1 MEKQLKKQRRRYIA
15 WGCAAALVILLAVMP
30 MAASGGDDTPQAA
43 ILSGQVTRQ
52 ELETQI
58 LGGGLLSGEGALSLD
73 IPADVKIT
81 EYLVSNGDS
90 VTEGEPIAT
99 VDRVSVM
106 NAITQVQETLD
117 YLSDEISAARSDTAP
132 TTVTALAS
140 GTVKVIYAQE
150 DDLVSDVM
158 LENGALVVLSL
169 DGKMA
174 VQVEADTDLAVD
186 APVIVTLE
194 DGTQVSG
201 AVKSNIQGKLTVTV
215 EDEDYTPEQTVQVTL
230 EDGTDLGS
238 GALYIH
244 SPWNAFAYSGTVS
257 RISVSVGQKVSAG
270 QTLMTLTDT
279 GHTAEYQQLVDQHQ
293 QYEELMQE
301 LFQLY
306 QSGSVTAPCDG
317 IVTGVDTDGAYL
329 LRSEGSW
336 IARLL
341 CFGSSDEEESFLAFS
356 ARVEQATED
365 GLILSVS
372 GQFREISD
380 LSQVSFQMDDK
391 ESLTQSWTYTGST
404 RLYSQTEDG
413 LLEAAGTAQPGDL
426 VIVVGNEEQP
436 LWLVA
441 AKESSGFAGIS
452 LLSQTD
458 DPSEPQD
465 DTQVL
470 SLEESGPSDLSDP
483 SSTPASEPA
492 GSADQGGSS
501 SGGSDQGGSSSGG
514 TDQGSSDSGGA
525 DQGGSSS
532 GGSDQGGSSSGGT
545 DQGSSDSGG
554 TDQGG
559 SSSGGTD
566 PSGSSSGNTDPDTPP
581 AVVSI
586 VTWSLPQATVGQPY
600 SAQLQ
605 ASDGTNPVSGTWS
618 VTGLPEGI
626 TLDPA
631 TGTLSGTAAISGD
644 YTLGITF
651 TDGSTTAQASL
662 VLTVLPVSQNT
673 YWGYPAMLIGV
684 GGGQLQVQQTPY
696 AYTITDLQKLPQIT
710 VSEQDLSVEALYEAG
725 SVDLSS
731 LTAGQTVLLIVDQ
744 DGTLAAVSQ
753 GSVMV
758 GGQSGGMNIPGM
770 SGTGSFSGGSVG
782 GGSAQTPSFE
792 TYTLEHLSIGSVTSQ
807 EHMSVEISVD
817 ELDISQLHSGQEAI
831 VSVDALGGEQ
841 FPATLTRISSTG
853 ENEGGNTKFAVELTL
868 EKSGEML
875 PGMTASVQLSLESH
889 PDGLC
894 VPAAA
899 VSQLGSQSVVYT
911 GYDEG
916 SGTLT
921 NPVVVTTGTSDG
933 ESVEILSGLEEGQVF
948 YYAYYELP

>member
-1 MEKQLKKQRRRYIA
+1 MEDKPMEKQLKKQRRRYIA

-73 IPADVKIT
+73 IPEDVKIT

-169 DGKMA
+169 DDKMA

-293 QYEELMQE
+293 EYEELMQE

-341 CFGSSDEEESFLAFS
+341 GFGSSDEEESFLAFS

-380 LSQVSFQMDDK
+380 LSQVSFQMDDE

-441 AKESSGFAGIS
+441 AEESSGFAGIS

-465 DTQVL
+465 DTQAL
-470 SLEESGPSDLSDP
+470 PLEESGTPDLSDP

-492 GSADQGGSS
+492 S
-501 SGGSDQGGSSSGG
+501 
-514 TDQGSSDSGGA
+514 
-525 DQGGSSS
+525 
-532 GGSDQGGSSSGGT
+532 
-545 DQGSSDSGG
+545 G

-559 SSSGGTD
+559 SA
-566 PSGSSSGNTDPDTPP
+566 SGNTDPDTPP

-586 VTWSLPQATVGQPY
+586 VTSSLPQATVGQPY

-605 ASDGTNPVSGTWS
+605 ASDGSNPVSGTWS

-744 DGTLAAVSQ
+744 DGTLVAVSQ

-889 PDGLC
+889 PDSLC

>member
-30 MAASGGDDTPQAA
+30 MAASGADDTPQAA

-73 IPADVKIT
+73 IPEDVKIT

-140 GTVKVIYAQE
+140 GTVKIIYAQE

-158 LENGALVVLSL
+158 LENGALAVLSL
-169 DGKMA
+169 DNKMA

-201 AVKSNIQGKLTVTV
+201 AVKSNIQGKLTVTI

-238 GALYIH
+238 GTLYIH

-341 CFGSSDEEESFLAFS
+341 GFGSSDEEESFLAFS

-380 LSQVSFQMDDK
+380 LSQVSFQMDDE

-465 DTQVL
+465 DTQAL
-470 SLEESGPSDLSDP
+470 PLEESGTSDLSDP

-492 GSADQGGSS
+492 SGTDQGGSS
-501 SGGSDQGGSSSGG
+501 
-514 TDQGSSDSGGA
+514 
-525 DQGGSSS
+525 
-532 GGSDQGGSSSGGT
+532 
-545 DQGSSDSGG
+545 SGG

-566 PSGSSSGNTDPDTPP
+566 QGGSSSGSTDPSGSSSGGSDQGGSASGNTDPSTPP
-581 AVVSI
+581 AAVSI
-586 VTWSLPQATVGQPY
+586 VTSSLPQATMGQPY
-600 SAQLQ
+600 SVQLQ
-605 ASDGTNPVSGTWS
+605 ASDGSNPVSGTWS

-651 TDGSTTAQASL
+651 TDGSATAQASL
-662 VLTVLPVSQNT
+662 ILTVLPVSQNT
-673 YWGYPAMLIGV
+673 YWGYAAMLIGV

-744 DGTLAAVSQ
+744 DGTLVAVSQ

-792 TYTLEHLSIGSVTSQ
+792 TYTLDHLSIGSVTSQ

-889 PDGLC
+889 PDSLC

>member
-90 VTEGEPIAT
+90 VAEGEPIAT

-169 DGKMA
+169 DDKMA
-174 VQVEADTDLAVD
+174 VQVEADTDLAVG

-244 SPWNAFAYSGTVS
+244 SPWNAFAYSGSVS

-341 CFGSSDEEESFLAFS
+341 GFGSSDEEESFLAFS

-441 AKESSGFAGIS
+441 VKESSGFAGIS

-465 DTQVL
+465 DTQAL
-470 SLEESGPSDLSDP
+470 PLEESGPSDLSDP

-492 GSADQGGSS
+492 SGTDQGGSSSGGTDQGGSS
-501 SGGSDQGGSSSGG
+501 SGGSDQGGSASGG
-514 TDQGSSDSGGA
+514 SG
-525 DQGGSSS
+525 QGGSAS
-532 GGSDQGGSSSGGT
+532 GGSDQGGSA
-545 DQGSSDSGG
+545 
-554 TDQGG
+554 
-559 SSSGGTD
+559 
-566 PSGSSSGNTDPDTPP
+566 SGNTDPDTPP

-586 VTWSLPQATVGQPY
+586 VTSSLPQATVGQPY

-605 ASDGTNPVSGTWS
+605 ASDGSNPVSGTWS

-710 VSEQDLSVEALYEAG
+710 VSEQDLSAEALYEAG

-770 SGTGSFSGGSVG
+770 SGTGSASGGSM
-782 GGSAQTPSFE
+782 GSGSVQTSSFE

-889 PDGLC
+889 PDSLC

-948 YYAYYELP
+948 YYAYYEMP

>member
-132 TTVTALAS
+132 ATVTALAS

-158 LENGALVVLSL
+158 LENGALAVLSL

-341 CFGSSDEEESFLAFS
+341 GFGSSDEEESFLAFS

-465 DTQVL
+465 DTQAL
-470 SLEESGPSDLSDP
+470 PLEESGTSDLSDP

-501 SGGSDQGGSSSGG
+501 SGG
-514 TDQGSSDSGGA
+514 
-525 DQGGSSS
+525 
-532 GGSDQGGSSSGGT
+532 
-545 DQGSSDSGG
+545 

-566 PSGSSSGNTDPDTPP
+566 PSGSSSGGTDPSGSSSGGTDQGGSSSGGTDQGGSASGGTDQGGSASGNTDPSTPP
-581 AVVSI
+581 AAVSI
-586 VTWSLPQATVGQPY
+586 VTSSLPQATVGQPY

-605 ASDGTNPVSGTWS
+605 ASDGSNPVSGTWS

-651 TDGSTTAQASL
+651 TDGSATAQASL
-662 VLTVLPVSQNT
+662 ILTVLPVSQNT
-673 YWGYPAMLIGV
+673 YWGYAAMLIGV

-744 DGTLAAVSQ
+744 DGTLVAVSQ

-889 PDGLC
+889 PDSLC

-948 YYAYYELP
+948 YYAYYEMP

>member
-73 IPADVKIT
+73 IPEDVKIT

-169 DGKMA
+169 DDKMA

-215 EDEDYTPEQTVQVTL
+215 EDKDYTPEQTVQVTL

-257 RISVSVGQKVSAG
+257 RISVSVGQTVSAG

-341 CFGSSDEEESFLAFS
+341 GFGSSDEEESFLAFS

-465 DTQVL
+465 DTQAL
-470 SLEESGPSDLSDP
+470 PLEESGPSDLSDL

-492 GSADQGGSS
+492 SSTDQGGS
-501 SGGSDQGGSSSGG
+501 
-514 TDQGSSDSGGA
+514 DSG
-525 DQGGSSS
+525 S
-532 GGSDQGGSSSGGT
+532 
-545 DQGSSDSGG
+545 

-559 SSSGGTD
+559 SSSGNTD
-566 PSGSSSGNTDPDTPP
+566 PSTPP
-581 AVVSI
+581 AAVSI

-605 ASDGTNPVSGTWS
+605 ASDGSNPASGTWS

-651 TDGSTTAQASL
+651 TDGSATAQASL

-841 FPATLTRISSTG
+841 FPATLTRISTTG

-889 PDGLC
+889 PDSLC

>member
-30 MAASGGDDTPQAA
+30 MAASGADDTPQAA

-73 IPADVKIT
+73 IPEDVKIT

-158 LENGALVVLSL
+158 LENGALAVLSL

-341 CFGSSDEEESFLAFS
+341 GFGSSDEEESFLAFS

-441 AKESSGFAGIS
+441 AKDSSGFAGIS

-465 DTQVL
+465 DTQAL
-470 SLEESGPSDLSDP
+470 PLEESGTSDLSDP

-501 SGGSDQGGSSSGG
+501 SGDSDPSGSS
-514 TDQGSSDSGGA
+514 
-525 DQGGSSS
+525 
-532 GGSDQGGSSSGGT
+532 
-545 DQGSSDSGG
+545 SGG

-559 SSSGGTD
+559 SSSGSTD
-566 PSGSSSGNTDPDTPP
+566 PSGSSSGGTDQGGSASGNTDPSTPP
-581 AVVSI
+581 AAVSI
-586 VTWSLPQATVGQPY
+586 VTSSLPQATVGQPY
-600 SAQLQ
+600 SVQLQ
-605 ASDGTNPVSGTWS
+605 ASDGSNPVSGTWS

-651 TDGSTTAQASL
+651 TDGSATAQASL

-673 YWGYPAMLIGV
+673 YWGYAAMLIGV

-889 PDGLC
+889 PDSLC

-948 YYAYYELP
+948 YYAYYEMP

>member
-30 MAASGGDDTPQAA
+30 MAASGADDTPQAA

-73 IPADVKIT
+73 IPEDVKIT

-158 LENGALVVLSL
+158 LENGALAVLSL
-169 DGKMA
+169 DDKMA

-238 GALYIH
+238 GTLYIH

-341 CFGSSDEEESFLAFS
+341 GFGSSDEEESFLAFS

-372 GQFREISD
+372 GQFREITD
-380 LSQVSFQMDDK
+380 LSQLSFQMDDK

-465 DTQVL
+465 DTQAL
-470 SLEESGPSDLSDP
+470 PLEESGTPDLSDP

-501 SGGSDQGGSSSGG
+501 SGGTDQGGSSSGG
-514 TDQGSSDSGGA
+514 TDQG
-525 DQGGSSS
+525 GSSS
-532 GGSDQGGSSSGGT
+532 GSTDPSGSSSGGT
-545 DQGSSDSGG
+545 DQGGSASGG
-554 TDQGG
+554 SDQGG
-559 SSSGGTD
+559 SD
-566 PSGSSSGNTDPDTPP
+566 SGNTDPSTPP

-586 VTWSLPQATVGQPY
+586 VTSSLPQATVGQPY

-605 ASDGTNPVSGTWS
+605 ASDGSNPVSGTWS

-644 YTLGITF
+644 YALGITF

-662 VLTVLPVSQNT
+662 ILTVLPVSQDT

-744 DGTLAAVSQ
+744 DGTLVAVSQ

-758 GGQSGGMNIPGM
+758 GGQSGGMNLPGM

-889 PDGLC
+889 PDSLC

-911 GYDEG
+911 GYDES
-916 SGTLT
+916 SGELT

-948 YYAYYELP
+948 YYAYYEMP

>member
-158 LENGALVVLSL
+158 LENGALAVLSL

-341 CFGSSDEEESFLAFS
+341 GFGSSDEEESFLAFS

-380 LSQVSFQMDDK
+380 LSQVSFQMDDE

-465 DTQVL
+465 DTQAL
-470 SLEESGPSDLSDP
+470 PLEESGTSDLSDP

-501 SGGSDQGGSSSGG
+501 SGG
-514 TDQGSSDSGGA
+514 
-525 DQGGSSS
+525 
-532 GGSDQGGSSSGGT
+532 
-545 DQGSSDSGG
+545 

-566 PSGSSSGNTDPDTPP
+566 PSGSSSGGTDPSGSSSGGTDQGGSASGNTDPDTPP

-586 VTWSLPQATVGQPY
+586 VTSSLPQATVGQPY

-605 ASDGTNPVSGTWS
+605 ASDGSNPVSGTWS

-626 TLDPA
+626 TLDSA

-651 TDGSTTAQASL
+651 TDGSATAQASL
-662 VLTVLPVSQNT
+662 ILTVLPVSQDT
-673 YWGYPAMLIGV
+673 YWGYAAMLIGV

-744 DGTLAAVSQ
+744 DGTLVAVSQ

-758 GGQSGGMNIPGM
+758 GGQSGGMNLPGM

-889 PDGLC
+889 PDSLC

>member
-30 MAASGGDDTPQAA
+30 MAASGADDTPQAA

-73 IPADVKIT
+73 IPEDVKIT

-158 LENGALVVLSL
+158 LENGALAVLSL

-341 CFGSSDEEESFLAFS
+341 GFGSSDEEESFLAFS

-465 DTQVL
+465 DTQAL
-470 SLEESGPSDLSDP
+470 PLEESGTSDLSDP

-501 SGGSDQGGSSSGG
+501 SGGTDQGGSSSGG
-514 TDQGSSDSGGA
+514 TDQGGSSSGSTDPSGSASGGT
-525 DQGGSSS
+525 DPSGSSS
-532 GGSDQGGSSSGGT
+532 GGSDQGGSA
-545 DQGSSDSGG
+545 
-554 TDQGG
+554 
-559 SSSGGTD
+559 
-566 PSGSSSGNTDPDTPP
+566 SGNTDPDTPP

-586 VTWSLPQATVGQPY
+586 VTSSLPQATVGQPY

-605 ASDGTNPVSGTWS
+605 ASDGSNPVSGTWS

-626 TLDPA
+626 TLDSA

-651 TDGSTTAQASL
+651 TDGSATAQASL
-662 VLTVLPVSQNT
+662 ILTVLPVSQDT
-673 YWGYPAMLIGV
+673 YWGYAAMLIGV

-725 SVDLSS
+725 LVDLSS

-744 DGTLAAVSQ
+744 DGTLVAVSQ

-889 PDGLC
+889 PDSLC

-948 YYAYYELP
+948 YYAYYEMP

>member
-30 MAASGGDDTPQAA
+30 MAASGADDTPQAA

-73 IPADVKIT
+73 IPEDVKIT

-140 GTVKVIYAQE
+140 GTVKIIYAQE

-158 LENGALVVLSL
+158 LENGALAVLSL
-169 DGKMA
+169 DNKMA

-201 AVKSNIQGKLTVTV
+201 AVKSNIQGKLTVTI

-341 CFGSSDEEESFLAFS
+341 GFGSSDEEESFLAFS

-380 LSQVSFQMDDK
+380 LSQVSFQMDDE

-465 DTQVL
+465 DTQAL
-470 SLEESGPSDLSDP
+470 PLEESGTSDLSDP

-492 GSADQGGSS
+492 SGTDQGGSS
-501 SGGSDQGGSSSGG
+501 
-514 TDQGSSDSGGA
+514 
-525 DQGGSSS
+525 
-532 GGSDQGGSSSGGT
+532 
-545 DQGSSDSGG
+545 SGG

-566 PSGSSSGNTDPDTPP
+566 QGGSSSGSTDPSGSSSGGSDQGGSASGNTDPSTPP
-581 AVVSI
+581 AAVSI
-586 VTWSLPQATVGQPY
+586 VTSSLPQATMGQPY
-600 SAQLQ
+600 SVQLQ
-605 ASDGTNPVSGTWS
+605 ASDGSNPVSGTWS

-651 TDGSTTAQASL
+651 TDGSATAQASL
-662 VLTVLPVSQNT
+662 ILTVLPVSQNT
-673 YWGYPAMLIGV
+673 YWGYAAMLIGV

-744 DGTLAAVSQ
+744 DGTLVAVSQ

-792 TYTLEHLSIGSVTSQ
+792 TYTLDHLSIGSVTSQ

-889 PDGLC
+889 PDSLC

>member
-1 MEKQLKKQRRRYIA
+1 MEDKPMEKQLKKQRRRYIA

-73 IPADVKIT
+73 IPEDVKIT

-169 DGKMA
+169 DDKMA

-257 RISVSVGQKVSAG
+257 RISVSVGQTVSAG
-270 QTLMTLTDT
+270 QTLTDT

-341 CFGSSDEEESFLAFS
+341 GFGSSDEEESFLAFS

-465 DTQVL
+465 DTQAL
-470 SLEESGPSDLSDP
+470 PLEESGPSDLSDP

-492 GSADQGGSS
+492 SSTDQGGSS
-501 SGGSDQGGSSSGG
+501 P
-514 TDQGSSDSGGA
+514 
-525 DQGGSSS
+525 
-532 GGSDQGGSSSGGT
+532 
-545 DQGSSDSGG
+545 GG

-559 SSSGGTD
+559 SSSGSTDPSGSASGGTDPSGSSSGGTDPSGSSSGSTD

-581 AVVSI
+581 AAVSI

-673 YWGYPAMLIGV
+673 YWGYAAMLIGV

-868 EKSGEML
+868 EKNGEML

-889 PDGLC
+889 PDSLC

>member
-30 MAASGGDDTPQAA
+30 MAASGADDTPQAA

-158 LENGALVVLSL
+158 LENGALAVLSL

-238 GALYIH
+238 GTLYIH

-293 QYEELMQE
+293 EYEELMQE

-329 LRSEGSW
+329 LQSEGSW

-341 CFGSSDEEESFLAFS
+341 GFGSSGEEESFLAFS

-465 DTQVL
+465 DTQAL
-470 SLEESGPSDLSDP
+470 PLEESGTSDLSDP

-492 GSADQGGSS
+492 GSADQGGS
-501 SGGSDQGGSSSGG
+501 
-514 TDQGSSDSGGA
+514 A
-525 DQGGSSS
+525 
-532 GGSDQGGSSSGGT
+532 
-545 DQGSSDSGG
+545 SGG

-566 PSGSSSGNTDPDTPP
+566 QGGSSSGSTDPSGSSSGSTDPSGSSSGGTDQGGSASGNTDPDTPP

-586 VTWSLPQATVGQPY
+586 VTSSLPQATVGQPY

-605 ASDGTNPVSGTWS
+605 ASDGSNPVSGTWS

-651 TDGSTTAQASL
+651 TDGSATAQASL
-662 VLTVLPVSQNT
+662 ILTVLPVSQNT
-673 YWGYPAMLIGV
+673 YWGYAAMLIGV

-744 DGTLAAVSQ
+744 DGTLVAVSQ

-889 PDGLC
+889 PDSLC

>member
-169 DGKMA
+169 DDKMA

-341 CFGSSDEEESFLAFS
+341 GFGSSDEEESFLAFS

-380 LSQVSFQMDDK
+380 LSQVSFQMDDE

-465 DTQVL
+465 DTQAL
-470 SLEESGPSDLSDP
+470 PLEESGTSDLSDP

-514 TDQGSSDSGGA
+514 TDQG
-525 DQGGSSS
+525 GSSS
-532 GGSDQGGSSSGGT
+532 GS
-545 DQGSSDSGG
+545 
-554 TDQGG
+554 
-559 SSSGGTD
+559 TD
-566 PSGSSSGNTDPDTPP
+566 PSGSSSGSTDQGGSASGNTDPSTPP
-581 AVVSI
+581 AAVSI
-586 VTWSLPQATVGQPY
+586 VTSSLPQATVGQPY

-605 ASDGTNPVSGTWS
+605 ASDGSNPVSGTWS

-651 TDGSTTAQASL
+651 TDGSATAQASL

-868 EKSGEML
+868 EKNGEML

-889 PDGLC
+889 PDSLC

>member
-30 MAASGGDDTPQAA
+30 MAASGADDTPQAA

-73 IPADVKIT
+73 IPEDVKIT

-158 LENGALVVLSL
+158 LENGALAVLSL

-341 CFGSSDEEESFLAFS
+341 GFGSSDEEESFLAFS

-465 DTQVL
+465 DTQAL
-470 SLEESGPSDLSDP
+470 PLEESGTSDLSDP

-501 SGGSDQGGSSSGG
+501 SGGTDQGGSSSGG
-514 TDQGSSDSGGA
+514 TDQGGSSSGSTDPSGSASGGT
-525 DQGGSSS
+525 DPSGSSS
-532 GGSDQGGSSSGGT
+532 GGSDQGGSA
-545 DQGSSDSGG
+545 
-554 TDQGG
+554 
-559 SSSGGTD
+559 
-566 PSGSSSGNTDPDTPP
+566 SGNTDPDTPP

-586 VTWSLPQATVGQPY
+586 VTSSLPQATVGQPY

-605 ASDGTNPVSGTWS
+605 ASDGSNPVSGTWS

-626 TLDPA
+626 TPDPA
-631 TGTLSGTAAISGD
+631 TGPLSGTAAISGD

-651 TDGSTTAQASL
+651 TDGSATAQASL
-662 VLTVLPVSQNT
+662 ILTVLPVSQNT
-673 YWGYPAMLIGV
+673 YWGYAAMLIGV

-744 DGTLAAVSQ
+744 DGTLVAVSQ

-889 PDGLC
+889 PDSLC

-948 YYAYYELP
+948 YYAYYEMP

>member
-1 MEKQLKKQRRRYIA
+1 MEDKPMEKQLKKQRRRYIA

-90 VTEGEPIAT
+90 VAEGEPIAT

-140 GTVKVIYAQE
+140 GTVKVICAQE

-158 LENGALVVLSL
+158 LENGALAVLSL

-336 IARLL
+336 IPRLL
-341 CFGSSDEEESFLAFS
+341 GFGSSDEEESFLAFS

-380 LSQVSFQMDDK
+380 LSQLSFQMDDK

-426 VIVVGNEEQP
+426 VVVVGNEEQP

-441 AKESSGFAGIS
+441 AKESSGSAGIS

-465 DTQVL
+465 DTQAL
-470 SLEESGPSDLSDP
+470 PLEESGTPDLSDP

-492 GSADQGGSS
+492 SSTDQGGSS

-514 TDQGSSDSGGA
+514 TDQGSS
-525 DQGGSSS
+525 SS
-532 GGSDQGGSSSGGT
+532 GGSGQGGSA
-545 DQGSSDSGG
+545 
-554 TDQGG
+554 
-559 SSSGGTD
+559 
-566 PSGSSSGNTDPDTPP
+566 SGNTDPDTPP

-586 VTWSLPQATVGQPY
+586 VTSSLPQATVGQPY

-605 ASDGTNPVSGTWS
+605 ASDGSNPVSGTWS

-651 TDGSTTAQASL
+651 TDGSATAQASL

-673 YWGYPAMLIGV
+673 YWGYAAMLIGV

-710 VSEQDLSVEALYEAG
+710 VSEQDLSEEALYEAG

-753 GSVMV
+753 GAVMV

-889 PDGLC
+889 PDSLC

-948 YYAYYELP
+948 YYAYYEMP

>member
-73 IPADVKIT
+73 IPEDVKIT

-158 LENGALVVLSL
+158 LENGALAVLSL

-341 CFGSSDEEESFLAFS
+341 GFGSSDEEESFLAFS

-465 DTQVL
+465 DTQAL
-470 SLEESGPSDLSDP
+470 PLEESGPSDLSDP

-492 GSADQGGSS
+492 SSTDQGGS
-501 SGGSDQGGSSSGG
+501 
-514 TDQGSSDSGGA
+514 DSG
-525 DQGGSSS
+525 S
-532 GGSDQGGSSSGGT
+532 
-545 DQGSSDSGG
+545 

-559 SSSGGTD
+559 SSSGNTD
-566 PSGSSSGNTDPDTPP
+566 PSTPP
-581 AVVSI
+581 AAVSI

-605 ASDGTNPVSGTWS
+605 ASDGSNPASGTWS

-673 YWGYPAMLIGV
+673 YWGYAAMLIGV

-710 VSEQDLSVEALYEAG
+710 VSEQDLSAEALYEAG

-744 DGTLAAVSQ
+744 DGTLVAVSQ

-868 EKSGEML
+868 EKNGEML

-889 PDGLC
+889 PDSLC

-948 YYAYYELP
+948 YYAYYEMP

>member
-1 MEKQLKKQRRRYIA
+1 MEDKPMEKQLKKQRRRYIA

-30 MAASGGDDTPQAA
+30 MAASGADDTPQAA

-132 TTVTALAS
+132 TTITALAS

-158 LENGALVVLSL
+158 LENGALAVLSL
-169 DGKMA
+169 DDKMA

-341 CFGSSDEEESFLAFS
+341 GFGSSDEEESFLAFS

-465 DTQVL
+465 DTQAL
-470 SLEESGPSDLSDP
+470 PLEESGTSDLSDP

-492 GSADQGGSS
+492 NSTDQGGSS
-501 SGGSDQGGSSSGG
+501 
-514 TDQGSSDSGGA
+514 
-525 DQGGSSS
+525 
-532 GGSDQGGSSSGGT
+532 
-545 DQGSSDSGG
+545 SGG

-566 PSGSSSGNTDPDTPP
+566 QGGSSSGGSDPSGSSSGGTDPSGSSSGGSDQGGSASGNTDPDTPP

-586 VTWSLPQATVGQPY
+586 VTSSLPQATVGQPY

-605 ASDGTNPVSGTWS
+605 ASDGSNPVSGTWS

-651 TDGSTTAQASL
+651 TDGSATAQASL
-662 VLTVLPVSQNT
+662 VLTVLPVSQDT
-673 YWGYPAMLIGV
+673 YWGYAAMLIGV

-744 DGTLAAVSQ
+744 DGTLVAVSQ

-889 PDGLC
+889 PDSLC

>member
-30 MAASGGDDTPQAA
+30 MAASGADDTPQAA

-158 LENGALVVLSL
+158 LENGALAVLSL
-169 DGKMA
+169 DDKMA

-257 RISVSVGQKVSAG
+257 QVSVSVGQTVSAG

-301 LFQLY
+301 LFLLY

-341 CFGSSDEEESFLAFS
+341 GFGSSDEEESFLAFS

-465 DTQVL
+465 DTQAL
-470 SLEESGPSDLSDP
+470 PLEESGPSDLSDP

-492 GSADQGGSS
+492 SSTDQGGS
-501 SGGSDQGGSSSGG
+501 
-514 TDQGSSDSGGA
+514 DSG
-525 DQGGSSS
+525 S
-532 GGSDQGGSSSGGT
+532 
-545 DQGSSDSGG
+545 

-559 SSSGGTD
+559 SSSGNTD
-566 PSGSSSGNTDPDTPP
+566 PSTPP
-581 AVVSI
+581 AAVSI

-605 ASDGTNPVSGTWS
+605 ASDGSNPASGTWS

-673 YWGYPAMLIGV
+673 YWGYAAMLIGV

-710 VSEQDLSVEALYEAG
+710 VSEQDLSEEALYEAG

-744 DGTLAAVSQ
+744 DGTLVAVSQ
-753 GSVMV
+753 GSVMI

-868 EKSGEML
+868 EKNGEML

-889 PDGLC
+889 PDSLC

-948 YYAYYELP
+948 YYAYYEMP

>member
-30 MAASGGDDTPQAA
+30 MAASGADDTPQAA

-73 IPADVKIT
+73 IPEDVKIT

-117 YLSDEISAARSDTAP
+117 YLADEISAARSDTAP

-158 LENGALVVLSL
+158 LENGALAVLSL

-215 EDEDYTPEQTVQVTL
+215 EDEDYTAGQTVRVAL

-293 QYEELMQE
+293 EYEELMQE

-341 CFGSSDEEESFLAFS
+341 GFGSSDEEESFLAFS

-441 AKESSGFAGIS
+441 AKESSGSAGIS

-465 DTQVL
+465 DTQAL
-470 SLEESGPSDLSDP
+470 PLEESGPSDLSDP

-492 GSADQGGSS
+492 SSTDQGGSS

-514 TDQGSSDSGGA
+514 TDQG
-525 DQGGSSS
+525 GSSS
-532 GGSDQGGSSSGGT
+532 GSTDPSGSA
-545 DQGSSDSGG
+545 
-554 TDQGG
+554 
-559 SSSGGTD
+559 SGGTD

-586 VTWSLPQATVGQPY
+586 VTSSLPQATVGQPY

-605 ASDGTNPVSGTWS
+605 ASDGSNPVSGTWS

-626 TLDPA
+626 TLDSA

-673 YWGYPAMLIGV
+673 YWGYAAMLIGV

-696 AYTITDLQKLPQIT
+696 AYTIIDLQKLPQIT

-868 EKSGEML
+868 EKNGEML

-889 PDGLC
+889 PDSLC

-948 YYAYYELP
+948 YYAYYEMP

>member
-30 MAASGGDDTPQAA
+30 MAASGADDTPQAA

-73 IPADVKIT
+73 IPEDVKIT

-158 LENGALVVLSL
+158 LENGALAVLSL
-169 DGKMA
+169 DDKMA

-270 QTLMTLTDT
+270 QTLMALTDT

-341 CFGSSDEEESFLAFS
+341 GFGSSDEEESFLAFS

-380 LSQVSFQMDDK
+380 LSQVSFQMDDE

-426 VIVVGNEEQP
+426 VVVVGNEEQP

-441 AKESSGFAGIS
+441 AKESSGSAGIS

-465 DTQVL
+465 DTQAL
-470 SLEESGPSDLSDP
+470 PLEESRTPDLSDP
-483 SSTPASEPA
+483 SSTPASEPT
-492 GSADQGGSS
+492 S
-501 SGGSDQGGSSSGG
+501 G
-514 TDQGSSDSGGA
+514 TDQGVGFSGGA
-525 DQGGSSS
+525 DQGGSA
-532 GGSDQGGSSSGGT
+532 
-545 DQGSSDSGG
+545 SGG

-559 SSSGGTD
+559 SSSGSTDQGGSSSGSTDPSGSSSGSTDPSGSSSGGTD
-566 PSGSSSGNTDPDTPP
+566 PSGSASGGSDQGGSASGNTDPDTPP

-586 VTWSLPQATVGQPY
+586 ITSSLPQATVGQPY

-605 ASDGTNPVSGTWS
+605 ASDGSNPVSGTWS

-744 DGTLAAVSQ
+744 DGTLVAVSQ

-758 GGQSGGMNIPGM
+758 GGQSGGMNLPGM

-782 GGSAQTPSFE
+782 GGNAQTPSFE

-817 ELDISQLHSGQEAI
+817 ELDISQIHSGQEAI

-889 PDGLC
+889 PDSLC

-948 YYAYYELP
+948 YYAYYEMP

>member
-169 DGKMA
+169 DDKMA
-174 VQVEADTDLAVD
+174 VQVEADTDLAVG

-244 SPWNAFAYSGTVS
+244 SPWNAFAYSGSVS

-341 CFGSSDEEESFLAFS
+341 GFGSSDEEESFLAFS

-372 GQFREISD
+372 GQFREITD
-380 LSQVSFQMDDK
+380 LSQLSFQMDDE

-441 AKESSGFAGIS
+441 VKESSGFAGIS

-465 DTQVL
+465 DTQAL
-470 SLEESGPSDLSDP
+470 PLEESGPSDLSDP

-492 GSADQGGSS
+492 SGTDQGGSSSGGTDQGGSS
-501 SGGSDQGGSSSGG
+501 SGGSDQGGSASGG
-514 TDQGSSDSGGA
+514 SG
-525 DQGGSSS
+525 QGGSAS
-532 GGSDQGGSSSGGT
+532 GGSDQGGSA
-545 DQGSSDSGG
+545 
-554 TDQGG
+554 
-559 SSSGGTD
+559 
-566 PSGSSSGNTDPDTPP
+566 SGNTDPDTPP

-586 VTWSLPQATVGQPY
+586 VTSSLPQATVGQPY

-605 ASDGTNPVSGTWS
+605 ASDGSNPVSGTWS

-673 YWGYPAMLIGV
+673 YWGYAAMLIGV

-710 VSEQDLSVEALYEAG
+710 VSEQDLSAEALYEAG

-744 DGTLAAVSQ
+744 DGTLVAVSQ

-770 SGTGSFSGGSVG
+770 SGTGSASGGSM
-782 GGSAQTPSFE
+782 GSGSVQTSSFE

-868 EKSGEML
+868 EKNGEML

-889 PDGLC
+889 PDSLC

-948 YYAYYELP
+948 YYAYYEMP

>member
-158 LENGALVVLSL
+158 LENGALAVLSL

-341 CFGSSDEEESFLAFS
+341 GFGSSDEEESFLAFS

-441 AKESSGFAGIS
+441 AKESSGSAGIS

-465 DTQVL
+465 DTQAL
-470 SLEESGPSDLSDP
+470 PLEESGPSDLSDP

-492 GSADQGGSS
+492 SSTDQGGSS

-514 TDQGSSDSGGA
+514 TDQG
-525 DQGGSSS
+525 GSSS
-532 GGSDQGGSSSGGT
+532 GSTDPSGSA
-545 DQGSSDSGG
+545 
-554 TDQGG
+554 
-559 SSSGGTD
+559 SGGTD

-586 VTWSLPQATVGQPY
+586 VTSSLPQATVGQPY

-605 ASDGTNPVSGTWS
+605 ASDGSNPVSGTWS

-651 TDGSTTAQASL
+651 TDGSATAQASL
-662 VLTVLPVSQNT
+662 ILTVLPVSQDT
-673 YWGYPAMLIGV
+673 YWGYAAMLIGV

-744 DGTLAAVSQ
+744 DGTLVAVSQ

-889 PDGLC
+889 PDSLC

>member
-140 GTVKVIYAQE
+140 GTVKIIYAQE

-158 LENGALVVLSL
+158 LENGALAVLSL

-238 GALYIH
+238 GALFIH

-270 QTLMTLTDT
+270 QTLMALTDT

-341 CFGSSDEEESFLAFS
+341 GFGSSDEEESFLAFS

-426 VIVVGNEEQP
+426 VVVVGNEEQP

-441 AKESSGFAGIS
+441 AKESSGSAGIS

-465 DTQVL
+465 DTQALPLV
-470 SLEESGPSDLSDP
+470 ESGPSDLSDP

-492 GSADQGGSS
+492 SSTDQGGSS
-501 SGGSDQGGSSSGG
+501 SGGSDQGGSSSG
-514 TDQGSSDSGGA
+514 
-525 DQGGSSS
+525 
-532 GGSDQGGSSSGGT
+532 
-545 DQGSSDSGG
+545 
-554 TDQGG
+554 
-559 SSSGGTD
+559 
-566 PSGSSSGNTDPDTPP
+566 NTDPDTPP
-581 AVVSI
+581 AAVSI

-605 ASDGTNPVSGTWS
+605 ASDGSNPASGTWS

-673 YWGYPAMLIGV
+673 YWGYAAMLIGV

-710 VSEQDLSVEALYEAG
+710 VSEQDLSAEALYEAG

-744 DGTLAAVSQ
+744 DGTLVAVSQ

-770 SGTGSFSGGSVG
+770 SGTGSASGGSM
-782 GGSAQTPSFE
+782 GSGSVQTSSFE

-868 EKSGEML
+868 EKNGEML

-889 PDGLC
+889 PDSLC

-911 GYDEG
+911 AMTREA
-916 SGTLT
+916 
-921 NPVVVTTGTSDG
+921 
-933 ESVEILSGLEEGQVF
+933 ER
-948 YYAYYELP
+948 

>member
-158 LENGALVVLSL
+158 LENGALAVLSL

-293 QYEELMQE
+293 EYEELMQE

-317 IVTGVDTDGAYL
+317 IVTGVDTDGADL

-341 CFGSSDEEESFLAFS
+341 GFGSSDEEESFLAFS

-465 DTQVL
+465 DTQAL
-470 SLEESGPSDLSDP
+470 PLEESGPSDLSDP

-492 GSADQGGSS
+492 SGTDQGGSSSGGTDQGGSS
-501 SGGSDQGGSSSGG
+501 SGGSDQGGS
-514 TDQGSSDSGGA
+514 A
-525 DQGGSSS
+525 S
-532 GGSDQGGSSSGGT
+532 GGSDQG
-545 DQGSSDSGG
+545 
-554 TDQGG
+554 
-559 SSSGGTD
+559 
-566 PSGSSSGNTDPDTPP
+566 GSSSGNTDPDTPP

-605 ASDGTNPVSGTWS
+605 ASDGSNPVSGTWS

-651 TDGSTTAQASL
+651 TDGSATAQASL

-758 GGQSGGMNIPGM
+758 GGQSGGINIPGM

-782 GGSAQTPSFE
+782 GGSVQTSSFE

-889 PDGLC
+889 PDSLC

>member
-1 MEKQLKKQRRRYIA
+1 MEDKPMEKQLKKQRRRYIA

-81 EYLVSNGDS
+81 EYLVSNGDN

-158 LENGALVVLSL
+158 LENGALAVLSL

-341 CFGSSDEEESFLAFS
+341 GFGSSDEEESFLAFS

-465 DTQVL
+465 DTQAL
-470 SLEESGPSDLSDP
+470 PLEESGPSDLSDP

-492 GSADQGGSS
+492 SSTDQGGSS
-501 SGGSDQGGSSSGG
+501 SGGSGQGGS
-514 TDQGSSDSGGA
+514 A
-525 DQGGSSS
+525 S
-532 GGSDQGGSSSGGT
+532 GGSDQG
-545 DQGSSDSGG
+545 
-554 TDQGG
+554 
-559 SSSGGTD
+559 
-566 PSGSSSGNTDPDTPP
+566 GSSSGNTDPDTPP

-605 ASDGTNPVSGTWS
+605 ASDGSNPVSGTWS

-651 TDGSTTAQASL
+651 TDGSATAQASL

-673 YWGYPAMLIGV
+673 YWGYAAMLIGV

-696 AYTITDLQKLPQIT
+696 AYTIIDLQKLPQIT

-889 PDGLC
+889 PDSLC

>member
-30 MAASGGDDTPQAA
+30 MAASGADDTPQAA

-73 IPADVKIT
+73 IPEDVKIT

-158 LENGALVVLSL
+158 LENGALAVLSL
-169 DGKMA
+169 DDKMA

-201 AVKSNIQGKLTVTV
+201 AVKSNIQGKLTVTI

-341 CFGSSDEEESFLAFS
+341 GFGSSDEEESFLAFS

-380 LSQVSFQMDDK
+380 LSQVSFQMDDE
-391 ESLTQSWTYTGST
+391 ESLTQSWAYTGST

-465 DTQVL
+465 DTQAL
-470 SLEESGPSDLSDP
+470 PLEESGTPDLSDP

-492 GSADQGGSS
+492 GSADQGGS
-501 SGGSDQGGSSSGG
+501 
-514 TDQGSSDSGGA
+514 A
-525 DQGGSSS
+525 
-532 GGSDQGGSSSGGT
+532 
-545 DQGSSDSGG
+545 SGG

-566 PSGSSSGNTDPDTPP
+566 QGGSSSGSTDPSGSSSDSTDPSGSSSGGTDQGGSSSGGTDQGGSSSGNTDPDTPP

-586 VTWSLPQATVGQPY
+586 VTSSLPQATVGQPY
-600 SAQLQ
+600 SVQLQ
-605 ASDGTNPVSGTWS
+605 ASDGSNPVSGTWS

-626 TLDPA
+626 TLDSA

-651 TDGSTTAQASL
+651 TDGSATAQASL
-662 VLTVLPVSQNT
+662 VLTVLPVSQDT
-673 YWGYPAMLIGV
+673 YWGYAAMLIGV

-744 DGTLAAVSQ
+744 DGTLVAVSQ

-889 PDGLC
+889 PDSLC

>member
-1 MEKQLKKQRRRYIA
+1 MEDKPMEKQLKKQRRRYIA

-158 LENGALVVLSL
+158 LENGALAVLSL
-169 DGKMA
+169 DDKMA

-257 RISVSVGQKVSAG
+257 RISVSVGQTVSAG

-293 QYEELMQE
+293 EYEELMQE

-341 CFGSSDEEESFLAFS
+341 GFGSSDEEESFLAFS

-372 GQFREISD
+372 GQFREITD
-380 LSQVSFQMDDK
+380 LSQLSFQMDDE

-426 VIVVGNEEQP
+426 VVVVGNEEQP

-441 AKESSGFAGIS
+441 AKESSGSAGIS

-465 DTQVL
+465 DTQAL
-470 SLEESGPSDLSDP
+470 PLEESGTPDLSDP

-492 GSADQGGSS
+492 GSADQGGSAS
-501 SGGSDQGGSSSGG
+501 GGTDQGGSSSGSTDPSGSSSGGSGQGGSASGGSDQGGSSSGN
-514 TDQGSSDSGGA
+514 
-525 DQGGSSS
+525 
-532 GGSDQGGSSSGGT
+532 
-545 DQGSSDSGG
+545 
-554 TDQGG
+554 
-559 SSSGGTD
+559 TD
-566 PSGSSSGNTDPDTPP
+566 PSTPP

-586 VTWSLPQATVGQPY
+586 VTSSLPQATVGQPY

-605 ASDGTNPVSGTWS
+605 ASDGSNPVSGTWS

-868 EKSGEML
+868 EKNGEML

-889 PDGLC
+889 PDSLC

-948 YYAYYELP
+948 YYAYYEMP

>member
-30 MAASGGDDTPQAA
+30 MAASGADDTPQAA

-73 IPADVKIT
+73 IPAEVKIT

-90 VTEGEPIAT
+90 VAEGDAIAT

-158 LENGALVVLSL
+158 LENGALAVLSL

-174 VQVEADTDLAVD
+174 VQLEADTDLAVD

-341 CFGSSDEEESFLAFS
+341 GFGSSDEEESFLAFS

-465 DTQVL
+465 DTQAL
-470 SLEESGPSDLSDP
+470 PLEESGTSDLSDP

-501 SGGSDQGGSSSGG
+501 SGGTDQGGSSSGG
-514 TDQGSSDSGGA
+514 TDQGGSSSDST
-525 DQGGSSS
+525 DPS
-532 GGSDQGGSSSGGT
+532 GSSSGGT
-545 DQGSSDSGG
+545 DQG
-554 TDQGG
+554 G
-559 SSSGGTD
+559 SA
-566 PSGSSSGNTDPDTPP
+566 SGNTDPSTPP

-586 VTWSLPQATVGQPY
+586 VTSSLPQATVGQPY

-605 ASDGTNPVSGTWS
+605 ASDGSNPVSGTWS

-651 TDGSTTAQASL
+651 TDGSATAQASL

-744 DGTLAAVSQ
+744 DGTLVAVSQ

-889 PDGLC
+889 PDSLC

>member
-158 LENGALVVLSL
+158 LENGALAVLSL
-169 DGKMA
+169 DDKMA

-257 RISVSVGQKVSAG
+257 RISVSVGQTVSAG

-341 CFGSSDEEESFLAFS
+341 GFGSSDEEESFLAFS

-391 ESLTQSWTYTGST
+391 ESLTQSWTHTGST
-404 RLYSQTEDG
+404 RLYFQTEDG

-465 DTQVL
+465 DTQAL
-470 SLEESGPSDLSDP
+470 PLEESGPSDLSDP
-483 SSTPASEPA
+483 FSTPASEPT
-492 GSADQGGSS
+492 S
-501 SGGSDQGGSSSGG
+501 G
-514 TDQGSSDSGGA
+514 TDQGVGF
-525 DQGGSSS
+525 
-532 GGSDQGGSSSGGT
+532 
-545 DQGSSDSGG
+545 SGG

-559 SSSGGTD
+559 SSSGSTDPSGSASGGID

-586 VTWSLPQATVGQPY
+586 VTSSLPQATVGQPY

-605 ASDGTNPVSGTWS
+605 ASDGSNPASGTWS

-710 VSEQDLSVEALYEAG
+710 VSEQDLSEEALYEAG

-889 PDGLC
+889 PDSLC

>member
-30 MAASGGDDTPQAA
+30 MAASGADDTPQAA

-73 IPADVKIT
+73 IPEDVKIT

-158 LENGALVVLSL
+158 LENGALAVLSL

-270 QTLMTLTDT
+270 QTLMALTDT

-329 LRSEGSW
+329 LRSEDSW

-341 CFGSSDEEESFLAFS
+341 GFGSSDEEESFLAFS

-372 GQFREISD
+372 GRFREISD
-380 LSQVSFQMDDK
+380 LSQVSFQMDDE

-441 AKESSGFAGIS
+441 AKDSSGFAGIS

-465 DTQVL
+465 DTQAL
-470 SLEESGPSDLSDP
+470 PLEKSGTSDLSDP

-501 SGGSDQGGSSSGG
+501 SGG
-514 TDQGSSDSGGA
+514 
-525 DQGGSSS
+525 
-532 GGSDQGGSSSGGT
+532 
-545 DQGSSDSGG
+545 

-566 PSGSSSGNTDPDTPP
+566 PSSSSSGSTDPSGSASGGTDPSGSSSGGSDQGGSASGNTDPSTPP
-581 AVVSI
+581 AAVSI
-586 VTWSLPQATVGQPY
+586 VTSSLPQATMGQPY

-605 ASDGTNPVSGTWS
+605 ASDGSNPVSGTWS

-631 TGTLSGTAAISGD
+631 TGTLCGTAAISGD

-651 TDGSTTAQASL
+651 TDGSATAQASL
-662 VLTVLPVSQNT
+662 ILTVLPVSQNT
-673 YWGYPAMLIGV
+673 YWGYAAMLIGV

-725 SVDLSS
+725 LVDLSS

-744 DGTLAAVSQ
+744 DGTLVAVSQ

-758 GGQSGGMNIPGM
+758 GGQSGGMNLPGM

-889 PDGLC
+889 PDSLC

>member
-1 MEKQLKKQRRRYIA
+1 MEDKPMEKQLKKQRRRYIA

-90 VTEGEPIAT
+90 VTEGEPIVT

-117 YLSDEISAARSDTAP
+117 YLSDEISTARSDTAP

-158 LENGALVVLSL
+158 LENGALAVLSL

-341 CFGSSDEEESFLAFS
+341 GFGSSDEEESFLAFS

-391 ESLTQSWTYTGST
+391 ESLTQSWSYTGST

-426 VIVVGNEEQP
+426 VVVVGNEEQP

-441 AKESSGFAGIS
+441 AKESSGSAGIS

-465 DTQVL
+465 DTQAL
-470 SLEESGPSDLSDP
+470 PLEESGTPDLSDP

-492 GSADQGGSS
+492 SS
-501 SGGSDQGGSSSGG
+501 TDQGGSSSGG
-514 TDQGSSDSGGA
+514 TDQGGSSSGST
-525 DQGGSSS
+525 DPSGSSS
-532 GGSDQGGSSSGGT
+532 GGSDQG
-545 DQGSSDSGG
+545 
-554 TDQGG
+554 
-559 SSSGGTD
+559 
-566 PSGSSSGNTDPDTPP
+566 GSSSGNTDPDTPP

-586 VTWSLPQATVGQPY
+586 VTSSLPQATVGQPY

-605 ASDGTNPVSGTWS
+605 ASDGSNPVSGTWS

-673 YWGYPAMLIGV
+673 YWGYAAMLIGV

-710 VSEQDLSVEALYEAG
+710 VSEQDLSEEALYEAG

-889 PDGLC
+889 PDSLC

-921 NPVVVTTGTSDG
+921 NPVVVTTGTSNG

-948 YYAYYELP
+948 YYAYYELPLIFQKAETAPPAGGAVLFRVF

>member
-30 MAASGGDDTPQAA
+30 MAASGGGDTPQAA

-73 IPADVKIT
+73 IPEDVKIT

-158 LENGALVVLSL
+158 LENGALAVLSL
-169 DGKMA
+169 DNKMA

-257 RISVSVGQKVSAG
+257 RVSVSVGQKVSAG

-341 CFGSSDEEESFLAFS
+341 GFGSSDEEESFLAFS

-380 LSQVSFQMDDK
+380 LSQVSFQMDDE

-465 DTQVL
+465 DTQAL
-470 SLEESGPSDLSDP
+470 PLEESGTSDLSDP

-492 GSADQGGSS
+492 GSADQGGS
-501 SGGSDQGGSSSGG
+501 
-514 TDQGSSDSGGA
+514 A
-525 DQGGSSS
+525 
-532 GGSDQGGSSSGGT
+532 
-545 DQGSSDSGG
+545 SGG

-566 PSGSSSGNTDPDTPP
+566 QGGSSSGSTDPSGSSSGSTDPSGSSSGGTDQGGSASGNTDPSTPP

-586 VTWSLPQATVGQPY
+586 VTSSLPQATVGQPY

-605 ASDGTNPVSGTWS
+605 ASDGSNPVSGTWS

-626 TLDPA
+626 TLDSA

-662 VLTVLPVSQNT
+662 ILTVLPVSQDT
-673 YWGYPAMLIGV
+673 YWGYAAMLIGV

-725 SVDLSS
+725 PVDLSS

-744 DGTLAAVSQ
+744 DGTLVAVSQ

-758 GGQSGGMNIPGM
+758 GGQSGGMNLPGM

-875 PGMTASVQLSLESH
+875 PGMTASVQLSLDSH
-889 PDGLC
+889 PDSLC

>member
-73 IPADVKIT
+73 IPEDVKIT

-169 DGKMA
+169 DDKMA

-341 CFGSSDEEESFLAFS
+341 GFGSSDEEESFLAFS

-426 VIVVGNEEQP
+426 VVVVGNEEQP

-465 DTQVL
+465 DTQAL
-470 SLEESGPSDLSDP
+470 PLEESGTPDLSDP

-492 GSADQGGSS
+492 SS
-501 SGGSDQGGSSSGG
+501 TDQGGSSSGG
-514 TDQGSSDSGGA
+514 TDQG
-525 DQGGSSS
+525 GSSS
-532 GGSDQGGSSSGGT
+532 GSTDPSGSA
-545 DQGSSDSGG
+545 
-554 TDQGG
+554 
-559 SSSGGTD
+559 SGGTD

-586 VTWSLPQATVGQPY
+586 VTSSLPQATVGQPY

-605 ASDGTNPVSGTWS
+605 ASDGSNPVSGTWS

-651 TDGSTTAQASL
+651 TDGSATAQASL
-662 VLTVLPVSQNT
+662 ILTVLPVSQNT

-725 SVDLSS
+725 PVDLSS

-758 GGQSGGMNIPGM
+758 GGQSGGMNLPGM

-875 PGMTASVQLSLESH
+875 PGMTASVQLSLDSH
-889 PDGLC
+889 PDSLC

-948 YYAYYELP
+948 YYAYYEMP

>member
-73 IPADVKIT
+73 IPEDVKIT

-341 CFGSSDEEESFLAFS
+341 GFGSSDEEESFLAFS

-465 DTQVL
+465 DTQAL
-470 SLEESGPSDLSDP
+470 PLEESGPSDLSDP

-492 GSADQGGSS
+492 GSADQGGSA

-514 TDQGSSDSGGA
+514 TDQG
-525 DQGGSSS
+525 GSSS
-532 GGSDQGGSSSGGT
+532 GSTDPSGSA
-545 DQGSSDSGG
+545 
-554 TDQGG
+554 
-559 SSSGGTD
+559 SGGTD

-586 VTWSLPQATVGQPY
+586 VTSSLPQATVGQPY

-605 ASDGTNPVSGTWS
+605 ASDGSNPVSGTWS

-651 TDGSTTAQASL
+651 TDGSATAQASL

-673 YWGYPAMLIGV
+673 YWGYAAMLIGV

-889 PDGLC
+889 PDSLC

>member
-1 MEKQLKKQRRRYIA
+1 MEDKPMEKQLKKQRRRYIA

-30 MAASGGDDTPQAA
+30 MAASGADDTPQAA

-158 LENGALVVLSL
+158 LENGALAVLSL
-169 DGKMA
+169 DDKMA

-257 RISVSVGQKVSAG
+257 QVSVSVGQTVSAG

-301 LFQLY
+301 LFLLY

-341 CFGSSDEEESFLAFS
+341 GFGSSDEEESFLAFS

-465 DTQVL
+465 DTQAL
-470 SLEESGPSDLSDP
+470 PLEESGPSDLSDP

-492 GSADQGGSS
+492 SSTDQGGS
-501 SGGSDQGGSSSGG
+501 
-514 TDQGSSDSGGA
+514 DSG
-525 DQGGSSS
+525 S
-532 GGSDQGGSSSGGT
+532 
-545 DQGSSDSGG
+545 

-559 SSSGGTD
+559 SSSGNTD
-566 PSGSSSGNTDPDTPP
+566 PSTPP
-581 AVVSI
+581 AAVSI

-605 ASDGTNPVSGTWS
+605 ASDGSNPASGTWS

-673 YWGYPAMLIGV
+673 YWGYAAMLIGV

-710 VSEQDLSVEALYEAG
+710 VSEQDLSEEALYEAG

-744 DGTLAAVSQ
+744 DGTLVAVSQ
-753 GSVMV
+753 GSVMI

-868 EKSGEML
+868 EKNGEML

-889 PDGLC
+889 PDSLC

-948 YYAYYELP
+948 YYAYYEMP

>member
-73 IPADVKIT
+73 IPEDVKIT

-169 DGKMA
+169 DDKMA

-215 EDEDYTPEQTVQVTL
+215 EDKDYTPEQTVQVTL

-257 RISVSVGQKVSAG
+257 RISVNVGQTVSAG

-293 QYEELMQE
+293 EYEELMQE
-301 LFQLY
+301 LFLLY

-341 CFGSSDEEESFLAFS
+341 GFGSSDEEESFLAFS

-380 LSQVSFQMDDK
+380 LSQVSFQMDDE

-465 DTQVL
+465 DPQAL
-470 SLEESGPSDLSDP
+470 PLEESGPSDLSDP

-492 GSADQGGSS
+492 SSTDQGGSA
-501 SGGSDQGGSSSGG
+501 SGGSDQGGSSSGS
-514 TDQGSSDSGGA
+514 T

-532 GGSDQGGSSSGGT
+532 GGSGQGGSASGGSDQGGSA
-545 DQGSSDSGG
+545 
-554 TDQGG
+554 
-559 SSSGGTD
+559 
-566 PSGSSSGNTDPDTPP
+566 SGNTDPDTPP

-586 VTWSLPQATVGQPY
+586 VTSSLPQATVGQPY

-605 ASDGTNPVSGTWS
+605 ASDGSNPVSGTWS

-758 GGQSGGMNIPGM
+758 GGQSGGMNLPGM

-889 PDGLC
+889 PDSLC

-933 ESVEILSGLEEGQVF
+933 ESVEILSGLEEGHVF

>member
-30 MAASGGDDTPQAA
+30 MAASGADDTPQAA

-158 LENGALVVLSL
+158 LENGALAVLSL

-238 GALYIH
+238 GTLYIH

-341 CFGSSDEEESFLAFS
+341 GFGSSDEEESFLAFS
-356 ARVEQATED
+356 ARVERATED

-380 LSQVSFQMDDK
+380 LSQVSFQMDDE
-391 ESLTQSWTYTGST
+391 ESLTQSWAYTGST

-458 DPSEPQD
+458 DPSESQD
-465 DTQVL
+465 DTQAL
-470 SLEESGPSDLSDP
+470 PLEESGTSDLLDP

-492 GSADQGGSS
+492 GSADQGGS
-501 SGGSDQGGSSSGG
+501 
-514 TDQGSSDSGGA
+514 A
-525 DQGGSSS
+525 
-532 GGSDQGGSSSGGT
+532 
-545 DQGSSDSGG
+545 SGG

-566 PSGSSSGNTDPDTPP
+566 QGGSSSGSTDPSGSSSGGTDPSGSSSGSTDQGGSSSGNTDPSTPP
-581 AVVSI
+581 AAVSI
-586 VTWSLPQATVGQPY
+586 VTSSLPQATVGQPY

-605 ASDGTNPVSGTWS
+605 ASDGSNPVSGTWS

-651 TDGSTTAQASL
+651 TDGSATAQASL
-662 VLTVLPVSQNT
+662 VLTVLPVSQDT
-673 YWGYPAMLIGV
+673 YWGYAAMLIGV

-782 GGSAQTPSFE
+782 AGSAQTPSFE

-889 PDGLC
+889 PDSLC

>member
-30 MAASGGDDTPQAA
+30 MAASGADDTPQAA

-158 LENGALVVLSL
+158 LENGALAVLSL

-341 CFGSSDEEESFLAFS
+341 GFGSSDEEESFLAFS

-426 VIVVGNEEQP
+426 VVVVGNEEQP

-441 AKESSGFAGIS
+441 AKESSGSAGIS

-465 DTQVL
+465 DTQAL
-470 SLEESGPSDLSDP
+470 PLEESGTPDLSDP

-492 GSADQGGSS
+492 SSTDQGGSA

-514 TDQGSSDSGGA
+514 TDQG
-525 DQGGSSS
+525 GSSS
-532 GGSDQGGSSSGGT
+532 GSTDPSGSA
-545 DQGSSDSGG
+545 
-554 TDQGG
+554 
-559 SSSGGTD
+559 SGGTD
-566 PSGSSSGNTDPDTPP
+566 PSGSASGNTDPDTPP

-586 VTWSLPQATVGQPY
+586 VTSSLPQATVGQPY

-605 ASDGTNPVSGTWS
+605 ASDGSNPVSGTWS

-631 TGTLSGTAAISGD
+631 TGTLSGTAPISGD

-651 TDGSTTAQASL
+651 TDGSATAQASL

-673 YWGYPAMLIGV
+673 YWGYAAMLIGV

-744 DGTLAAVSQ
+744 DGTLVAVSQ

-782 GGSAQTPSFE
+782 GGSAQTASFE

-889 PDGLC
+889 PDSLC

-911 GYDEG
+911 GYDES
-916 SGTLT
+916 SGELT

-948 YYAYYELP
+948 YYAYYEMP

>member
-1 MEKQLKKQRRRYIA
+1 MEKQLRKQRRRYIA

-30 MAASGGDDTPQAA
+30 MAASGADDTPQAA

-73 IPADVKIT
+73 IPEDVKIT

-158 LENGALVVLSL
+158 LENGALAVLSL

-238 GALYIH
+238 GTLYIH

-341 CFGSSDEEESFLAFS
+341 GFGSSDEEGSFLAFS

-380 LSQVSFQMDDK
+380 LSQVSFQMDDE
-391 ESLTQSWTYTGST
+391 ESLTQPWTYTGST

-441 AKESSGFAGIS
+441 AKESSGSAGIS

-465 DTQVL
+465 DTQAL
-470 SLEESGPSDLSDP
+470 PLEESGTSDLSDP

-501 SGGSDQGGSSSGG
+501 SGGTDQGGSSSGG
-514 TDQGSSDSGGA
+514 TDQGGSSSGSTDPSGSSSGST
-525 DQGGSSS
+525 DPSGSSSGSTDPSGSSS
-532 GGSDQGGSSSGGT
+532 GGSDQGGSA
-545 DQGSSDSGG
+545 
-554 TDQGG
+554 
-559 SSSGGTD
+559 
-566 PSGSSSGNTDPDTPP
+566 SGNTDPDTPP
-581 AVVSI
+581 AAVSI
-586 VTWSLPQATVGQPY
+586 VTSSLPQATVGQPY
-600 SAQLQ
+600 SVQLQ
-605 ASDGTNPVSGTWS
+605 ASDGSNPVSGTWS

-651 TDGSTTAQASL
+651 TDGSATAQASL
-662 VLTVLPVSQNT
+662 VLTVLPVSQDT

-744 DGTLAAVSQ
+744 DGTLVAVSQ

-889 PDGLC
+889 PDSLC

-911 GYDEG
+911 GYDES
-916 SGTLT
+916 SGELT